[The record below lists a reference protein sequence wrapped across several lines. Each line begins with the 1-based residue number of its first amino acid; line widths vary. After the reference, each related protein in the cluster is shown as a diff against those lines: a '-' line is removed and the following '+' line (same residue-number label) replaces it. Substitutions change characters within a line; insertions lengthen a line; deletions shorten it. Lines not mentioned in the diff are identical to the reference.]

1 MKIDNS
7 LFKQK
12 LPEKGYHV
20 PGGKIAHDIKKGF
33 SFICGCGAEHST
45 RQAFAVREHKE
56 EGTAIY
62 SCPHDDHLLNLVEP
76 VGIFRVKGIQTI
88 ASFLADDTDEVYQ
101 KIFAYRDMSEMG
113 VSTLREYF
121 SR

>member
-1 MKIDNS
+1 MKIDNL

-20 PGGKIAHDIKKGF
+20 PGGTIEHDIKKGF
-33 SFICGCGAEHST
+33 SFKCGCGAEHSAS
-45 RQAFAVREHKE
+45 QAFAVREHKE

-62 SCPHDDHLLNLVEP
+62 SCPHNDRLLNLVEP
-76 VGIFRVKGIQTI
+76 VGFFRVKGIQTI
-88 ASFLADDTDEVYQ
+88 ASFLADETDDVYQ
-101 KIFAYRDMSEMG
+101 NIFVFRDMSEMG
-113 VSTLREYF
+113 VSSLREYF